1 MITIGISSCFLY
13 PDNARTVFSQKHLQY
28 VERDMMRWICKKD
41 VLPVL
46 IPDVED
52 SVLGNILDQLDG
64 VVLQGGTDI
73 SPESYGEQP
82 IGDWR
87 GDSYRDEYELKILD
101 YAIRT
106 SKPVLGICRGF
117 QLMNVYFGGSLYQDI
132 PSQVPGSEVHRSAEQ
147 YDKINHPI
155 QLVSGT
161 LLERLYGD
169 LRQPLVNT
177 VHHQGIKA
185 LGKNLDVYA
194 RSADGF
200 IEAFGY
206 NKEPEGKVMGVQWH
220 PEFSH
225 TQMGKLL
232 DEELIF
238 NVFYNYAKQNRNGN

>member
-1 MITIGISSCFLY
+1 
-13 PDNARTVFSQKHLQY
+13 
-28 VERDMMRWICKKD
+28 MMRWICRND

-46 IPDVED
+46 IPDVDD
-52 SVLGNILDQLDG
+52 SLLDNILDQLDG
-64 VVLQGGTDI
+64 IVLQGGTDI

-87 GDSYRDEYELKILD
+87 GDRYRDEYELKILD

-132 PSQVPGSEVHRSAEQ
+132 PSQVPGSGAHRSAEQ

-155 QLVSGT
+155 RLQSET
-161 LLERLYGD
+161 LLERLYGHI
-169 LRQPLVNT
+169 RQPLVNT
-177 VHHQGIKA
+177 VHHQGIKE
-185 LGKNLDVYA
+185 LGGNLDVYA
-194 RSADGF
+194 RSEDGF

-225 TQMGKLL
+225 TQAGILL

-238 NVFYNYAKQNRNGN
+238 NVFYNYAKQNRNRD